1 MMGLML
7 ICFHTSSQRHSKLS
21 IEVKAG
27 WKGEQ
32 AVSADGSFML
42 GLMSE

>member
-1 MMGLML
+1 MMLLMS
-7 ICFHTSSQRHSKLS
+7 ICLHTSSQRHSKLS

-27 WKGEQ
+27 WNGEQ
-32 AVSADGSFML
+32 IVKTDGSFSL